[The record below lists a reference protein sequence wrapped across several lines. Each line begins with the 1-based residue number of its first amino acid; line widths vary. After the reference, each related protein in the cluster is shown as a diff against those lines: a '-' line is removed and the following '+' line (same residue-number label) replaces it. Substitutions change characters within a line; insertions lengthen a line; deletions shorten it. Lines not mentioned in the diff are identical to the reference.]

1 MVYSHTSREIRA
13 ATHAHGYLI
22 TASSRS
28 QVFNNKYDI
37 GETNKNFY
45 FLSIFQLFE
54 AKKSCQNCMFF
65 TYQYYLFTTLR
76 IFINS
81 HFGLGYSNP
90 AKISVFS
97 AVMLIFVILLFI
109 FIPIYVF
116 CI

>member
-1 MVYSHTSREIRA
+1 MLWHPVPTTPPATLMVYSHTSREIRA

-54 AKKSCQNCMFF
+54 AK
-65 TYQYYLFTTLR
+65 
-76 IFINS
+76 
-81 HFGLGYSNP
+81 NP
-90 AKISVFS
+90 AKIACFLPVNT
-97 AVMLIFVILLFI
+97 
-109 FIPIYVF
+109 IYSLYYEYL
-116 CI
+116 